1 LNLEELRQPHVLQ
14 WIKEHE
20 KWEPA
25 QLMLQAHRFPDIPV
39 REAVAQI
46 QARQKVKHKL
56 PAWYEKEQLLYPPTL
71 SVEQASSEETGLYKA
86 RLLKGKMMADLTGG
100 MGVDTFY
107 LSRNFEKV
115 FYVEQ
120 QEVLCLFA
128 AHNFNELGVTHVH
141 VVNKTAEEF
150 ILQAPAMDAIYLD
163 PARRGTGNQKLYKLA
178 DCQPAITQL
187 LPQLWKETSTILL
200 KAAPMLDIQ
209 QGLSELQGVQEVHVV
224 AVKNEVKE
232 LLFLLKNGFSG
243 EPEIKTFNLNPTGE
257 QLMEFLLQ
265 EEQAATVAFAE
276 PQAYL
281 YEPNAAI
288 MKAGAFK
295 LTAQRYGLH
304 KLHPNS
310 HLYTSATLIK
320 DFPGRSFNI
329 LYTGKPDKKLL
340 RKFFPGGQALISS
353 RNHPLSV
360 QQLSKKLGLKEG
372 GRRYLFATTFM
383 NDKPGILILDKAEPL
398 TN

>member
-1 LNLEELRQPHVLQ
+1 LSLEELRQPQVLQ

-20 KWEPA
+20 TWEPA

-56 PAWYEKEQLLYPPTL
+56 PDWYEKEGLLYPPSL
-71 SVEQASSEETGLYKA
+71 SVEQASSTETGLYKA
-86 RLLKGKMMADLTGG
+86 RLLKGKTMADLTGG

-107 LSRNFEKV
+107 LSRNFEKA

-150 ILQAPAMDAIYLD
+150 IQQISALDAIYLD

-178 DCQPAITQL
+178 DCQPDITHL
-187 LPQLWKETSTILL
+187 LPLLWKKTDTILL

-232 LLFLLKNGFSG
+232 LLFLLKKDFAG
-243 EPEIKTFNLNPTGE
+243 EPQIKAVNLSPTAE
-257 QLMEFLLQ
+257 QLFEFRLK
-265 EEQAATVAFAE
+265 EEQAAAADFAA

-281 YEPNAAI
+281 YEPHAAL
-288 MKAGAFK
+288 MKAGSFK
-295 LTAQRYGLH
+295 LIAQHYGLH

-310 HLYTSATLIK
+310 HLYTSANLVAG
-320 DFPGRSFNI
+320 FPGRSFQI
-329 LYTGKPDKKLL
+329 LHTGKPDMKLL
-340 RKFFPGGQALISS
+340 RKYFPEGQALISS

-372 GRRYLFATTFM
+372 GGRYLFATTFI
-383 NDKPGILILDKAEPL
+383 NDKPGILILDKIHGEG
-398 TN
+398 N